1 MSESFSLVVDRH
13 HAFGVLA
20 TLRIAAQPARRF
32 TLQEAAIVARALKAV
47 AQGASD
53 ERQIFMSPIASDHDF
68 DASVERDGVILRAD
82 GCADARLH
90 WPETL
95 ALAEQLARASSEDIV
110 GS

>member
-1 MSESFSLVVDRH
+1 MSESFSLVVDPH

-20 TLRIAAQPARRF
+20 TLRVAAQPARRF

-47 AQGASD
+47 AQGASE

-82 GCADARLH
+82 GCADARLN
-90 WPETL
+90 WPESL
-95 ALAEQLARASSEDIV
+95 ALAEQLEQASSKNFV

>member
-20 TLRIAAQPARRF
+20 TLRLAAQPARRF

-68 DASVERDGVILRAD
+68 EASVEQDGIVVRAE
-82 GCADARLH
+82 GCVEARLA

-95 ALAEQLARASSEDIV
+95 ALAEQLRQASS
-110 GS
+110 G

>member
-1 MSESFSLVVDRH
+1 MSENFSLVVDRH
-13 HAFGVLA
+13 GAFGVLA
-20 TLRIAAQPARRF
+20 TLRLAAQPARRF

-68 DASVERDGVILRAD
+68 EASVGQDGIVVRAE
-82 GCADARLH
+82 GCAEARLA

-95 ALAEQLARASSEDIV
+95 ALAEQLRQASS
-110 GS
+110 G